1 MAILM
6 KRPIF
11 KKIGGVLKSLLTG
24 AVVTP
29 TRPILGAILGAVN
42 KGQEILDD
50 NIKRKEGG
58 EGQIDYAEIIG
69 LSITI
74 LLILLFAFDV
84 ITLDEFM
91 ILNE

>member
-1 MAILM
+1 M
-6 KRPIF
+6 KKPIF

-69 LSITI
+69 LGITI
-74 LLILLFAFDV
+74 FLILLFAFDV